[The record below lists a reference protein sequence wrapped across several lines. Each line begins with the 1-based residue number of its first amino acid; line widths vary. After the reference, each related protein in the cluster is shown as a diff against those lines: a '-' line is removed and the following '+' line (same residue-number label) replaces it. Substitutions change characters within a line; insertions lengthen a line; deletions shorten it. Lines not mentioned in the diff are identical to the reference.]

1 MRKNCHGVR
10 NNAACTLL
18 VQVNVNKDERKPKVD
33 EDFRW
38 MVAREAPHLR
48 RFAISLT
55 GDVERGD
62 DLVQDTV
69 ERALRK
75 HRLWRR
81 SGSIRG
87 WLFKVLYRVYLNQRE
102 RGRVERNA
110 MALMEQGAAQS
121 VPAGQEGHL
130 EMLDIGA
137 ALQAL
142 PSDQREAVLLVGLEG
157 MAYDEA
163 ADVLGVPIGTLKS
176 RLFRGREALWT
187 VRKGERAS
195 NLRRIK

>member
-1 MRKNCHGVR
+1 MD
-10 NNAACTLL
+10 
-18 VQVNVNKDERKPKVD
+18 Q
-33 EDFRW
+33 DFRW

-62 DLVQDTV
+62 DLVQDAV

-75 HRLWRR
+75 RRLWQR
-81 SGSIRG
+81 SGSIRS
-87 WLFKVLYRVYLNQRE
+87 WLFKLLYRVYLNQRQ
-102 RGRVERNA
+102 RGRVESNA
-110 MALMEQGAAQS
+110 ISAMQYSAAQS
-121 VPAGQEGHL
+121 SPARQDGHL
-130 EMLDIGA
+130 EMMDIVG

-176 RLFRGREALWT
+176 RLFRGRETLWT
-187 VRKGERAS
+187 VRRGERAP
-195 NLRRIK
+195 NLRRVK